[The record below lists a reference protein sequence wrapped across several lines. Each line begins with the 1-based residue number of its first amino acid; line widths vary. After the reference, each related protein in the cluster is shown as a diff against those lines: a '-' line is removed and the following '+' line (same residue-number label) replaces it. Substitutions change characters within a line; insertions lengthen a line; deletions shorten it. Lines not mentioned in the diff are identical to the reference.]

1 MTDNVTPDAAG
12 DEFTIEDVPETHRFE
27 LRDRGT
33 TMGYAEYEDRGGSRV
48 FTHTV
53 VDGSYEG
60 RGLGSRLVRFV
71 LDDAVARG
79 KRIVPV
85 CSFTAA
91 YLRRHHDYDD
101 HVDWPDARAVPGG
114 DAAR

>member
-1 MTDNVTPDAAG
+1 MTDNVAPDAAG
-12 DEFTIEDVPETHRFE
+12 DQFTIEDVPGSHRFE

-33 TMGYAEYEDRGGSRV
+33 RMGFADYHDEGDSRV

-53 VDGSYEG
+53 VDSAYGG
-60 RGLGSRLVRFV
+60 QGLGSRLVRFV

-91 YLRRHHDYDD
+91 YLRRHHDYDE
-101 HVDWPDARAVPGG
+101 HVDWPDAGPGSGG
-114 DAAR
+114 DAVL